1 MKYEGEIFMNSLTVR
16 GVKIGEG
23 IPKICVPI
31 VGATKESIIEEVSN
45 VKSVC
50 PDIVE
55 WRADWFEDVFDFEK
69 VKEVLN
75 LLREILGE
83 VPVLFTF
90 RTAEEGGEKAVDH
103 ETYMNLNRVAAESGM
118 VDLIDIE
125 LFFDETVV
133 KEILSIAHQNQVKVI
148 TSNHDFERTPSKE
161 EMINRLQ
168 KMQEIGADIL
178 KIAVMPKSPN
188 DVIALL
194 AATEEMN
201 TKYAKKPIVTMSMSD
216 MGMVSRIS
224 GETFGSA
231 ITFGTVGKA
240 SAPGQIPADELRKVL
255 ELLHYC

>member
-31 VGATKESIIEEVSN
+31 VGATKESIIEEASN

-90 RTAEEGGEKAVDH
+90 RTAEEGGVRAVNQ
-103 ETYMNLNRVAAESGM
+103 ETYMKLNRVAAESGM
-118 VDLIDIE
+118 IDLIDVE

-133 KEILSIAHQNQVKVI
+133 REILSIAHQNQVKVI
-148 TSNHDFERTPSKE
+148 TSNHDFEKTPSKE

-178 KIAVMPKSPN
+178 KMAVMPKSPN
-188 DVIALL
+188 DVVTLL

-201 TKYAKKPIVTMSMSD
+201 TKYAKKPIVTISMSD